1 MTDTESTEPTE
12 SADSAEATESTES
25 AGENRQDGGS
35 VQPSEDH
42 PLAVD
47 PTTEVSVPS
56 GSETY
61 GCPHCGRVFPRARQ
75 RDLHRGQDH
84 PAVLDDDEVDAY
96 REAAQSEWDSLRRYR
111 YVALG
116 ALVLLYFG
124 FLIAF
129 AVFG

>member
-1 MTDTESTEPTE
+1 MTDIESTESTEP
-12 SADSAEATESTES
+12 SDSAES
-25 AGENRQDGGS
+25 AGEHRQDGS
-35 VQPSEDH
+35 NAQPRADN

-84 PAVLDDDEVDAY
+84 PAALDDDEVDTY

>member
-1 MTDTESTEPTE
+1 MTDTDSSRETATTERTG
-12 SADSAEATESTES
+12 TGESTES
-25 AGENRQDGGS
+25 VDPTESTDGEQ
-35 VQPSEDH
+35 

-47 PTTEVSVPS
+47 PTTEISVPS
-56 GSETY
+56 GDETY

-75 RDLHRGQDH
+75 RDLHRGQGH
-84 PAVLDDDEVDAY
+84 PAALDDEEVDSY
-96 REAAQSEWDSLRRYR
+96 HEAAQSEWDSLRRYR